1 MNELAHLGV
10 AMDSKQ
16 LRDGK
21 AALDALVPSAQKAE
35 KGIDRF
41 NAAAHGL
48 KTVTGGAA
56 TGVDRVRAAAA
67 AAVAPTD
74 RFGKAALGAGTAMK
88 TVQMA
93 AAGASAPINNLIGGL
108 TRVTTATGQ
117 ADAHIKA
124 YRASLA
130 SVPAAANSASSS
142 LARLGAAA
150 NDNINR
156 LQSTPGNIAAQFQD
170 IGVTAAGG
178 MSPLLIALQ
187 QGTQLSAAMQGGV
200 GNLIAGLRQLFNMTT
215 ILTIGFVALLA
226 AGLQMVDWMRVAE
239 VLANG
244 LADGLDMLADF
255 VEDASVA
262 LVYFGVVAGIAFAP
276 AIYAR
281 VIALATAIGATLY
294 GMIGKATVAMIVFA
308 SANPFGAIVIAI
320 GLVITA
326 MSLLNDKFGGVF
338 TGILNTVRQVANA
351 IIHFFASAFNGV
363 LKAGETV
370 VNGLISAFEGFT
382 GFLGINM
389 DVGRVDTSGFRID
402 VDPNRDYV
410 GDIGAGISSALSAG
424 GDLIRGLLPSGASEV
439 ESAGAGRASS
449 GQSEAE
455 RQAEAYAELI
465 KRSVERVQS
474 LTDEAKA
481 LGMTEAAGRLFL
493 NQQALL
499 RDAASQ
505 DIELTEARR
514 EELMKLGQAM
524 TDAQIAVSIREQTR
538 AFQEQMQTL
547 RDQADLIGLTG
558 RELIETATF
567 QKLFNDAVRDGRIDV
582 ENMTDRMT
590 QYVQTLR
597 TQASAIAD
605 ATVANQGA
613 EFMAEAIRDLE
624 LQTAALERSRG
635 EIGLTGAAL
644 EAYRI
649 ESDLLNKAA
658 RENIELSAAE
668 IDLIRQKA
676 VEYAELNEQIT
687 EQRRRFEDARQTLRG
702 FFGDMVS
709 GLQQGQSVW
718 KAFGNAVMNVVN
730 RIINRLLDSGTD
742 SLLGSLGRLF
752 GGKGA
757 TGGNSG
763 LVSTVGQNLPA
774 ILRGTDFKFAKG
786 GAFDTGGVQAFAKG
800 GAFTNGIYSDP
811 TIFKFAKG
819 GAFGMMGEA
828 GPEAV
833 MPLKRGSDGSLGV
846 RVTAMEP
853 QEVVVRVVTDDDR
866 FDAYV
871 DTRIGQSAPQVA
883 QAGAIISERE
893 RAFTNT
899 RRLA

>member
-1 MNELAHLGV
+1 MNELARLGV
-10 AMDSKQ
+10 AMDTNQ
-16 LRDGK
+16 LKEGK

-35 KGIDRF
+35 KGIERF

-56 TGVDRVRAAAA
+56 TGVEKVRAAATA
-67 AAVAPTD
+67 AIAPTD
-74 RFGKAALGAGTAMK
+74 RFGKAALGAGTAIK
-88 TVQMA
+88 TVQTA

-108 TRVTTATGQ
+108 VRVTTATGQ

-130 SVPAAANSASSS
+130 SVPAAANSATSS
-142 LARLGAAA
+142 LNRLGAAA
-150 NDNINR
+150 NDNINQ

-178 MSPLLIALQ
+178 MNPLLIALQ

-200 GNLIAGLRQLFNMTT
+200 GNLIAGLRQLFNTTT
-215 ILTIGFVALLA
+215 ILTVGVVALAA

-239 VLANG
+239 VLVNG

-276 AIYAR
+276 AIYAG

-294 GMIGKATVAMIVFA
+294 GMIGRATVAMIVFA
-308 SANPFGAIVIAI
+308 SANPFGAIVIAV

-326 MSLLNDKFGGVF
+326 MALLNDAFGGVF
-338 TGILNTVRQVANA
+338 SGILKAVRAVANA
-351 IIHFFASAFNGV
+351 ILKFFGDAFNAV
-363 LKAGETV
+363 MSAAEKLI
-370 VNGLISAFEGFT
+370 NGLVGAFERFS
-382 GFLGINM
+382 GFLGF
-389 DVGRVDTSGFRID
+389 DVSVGRVDLSGAKIDTSGDIVGRISD
-402 VDPNRDYV
+402 T
-410 GDIGAGISSALSAG
+410 IAG
-424 GDLIRGLLPSGASEV
+424 GLRSARDFALGLLPSGETPD
-439 ESAGAGRASS
+439 AGGGAARASS
-449 GQSEAE
+449 GQSEAQ
-455 RQAEAYAELI
+455 RQAEAYAELT
-465 KRSVERVQS
+465 KRAQERINS
-474 LTDEAKA
+474 LTDETMA
-481 LGMTEAAGRLFL
+481 LGMTEAAAMRFL
-493 NQQALL
+493 AQQELL
-499 RDAASQ
+499 RDAASRGIVL
-505 DIELTEARR
+505 DKARR
-514 EELMKLGQAM
+514 DELMRLGEAM
-524 TDAQIAVSIREQTR
+524 ASAQVDKAIAEQTR
-538 AFQEQMQTL
+538 AYQEQMRALQ
-547 RDQADLIGLTG
+547 QQSDLIGLTG
-558 RELIETATF
+558 RELVETATF
-567 QKLFNDAVRDGRIDV
+567 QDMLNEAVRSGKVDLQ
-582 ENMTDRMT
+582 NMNEEMRR
-590 QYVQTLR
+590 YVLLLR
-597 TQASAIAD
+597 ERAAAVAD
-605 ATVANQGA
+605 ATVANQNT
-613 EFMAEAIRDLE
+613 EFMAEMERDFK
-624 LQTAALERSRG
+624 LQTAALERTRG

-649 ESDLLNKAA
+649 ESDLLNKVA
-658 RENIELSAAE
+658 RENITLSAAE
-668 IDLIRQKA
+668 IELIRQQA
-676 VEYAELNEQIT
+676 TRYAELNEQIT

-702 FFGDMVS
+702 FFSDMVS

-718 KAFGNAVMNVVN
+718 QVFGNAVMNVVN
-730 RIINRLLDSGTD
+730 RIIDRLINNGTD

-752 GGKGA
+752 GFGSLQQDVNNTINA
-757 TGGNSG
+757 NPS
-763 LVSTVGQNLPA
+763 
-774 ILRGTDFKFAKG
+774 IFAKG
-786 GAFDTGGVQAFAKG
+786 GAFDGGVQAFAKG

-819 GAFGMMGEA
+819 GSFGVMGEA

-853 QEVVVRVVTDDDR
+853 QQVVVRVVTDDER